1 MVDEKRR
8 ASPRSIVIRA
18 IVIAVAL
25 ALSGFVLV
33 NAFDDLD
40 PAEIVDSLQS
50 LEDAELISLAGMWIL
65 WIASQGLQ
73 TASLIEGLPVRRGVV
88 AFLGPA
94 AIASIIP
101 GPSDLPVRYR
111 MLTSWGRD
119 TAEATLA
126 VGAGGLFSIGI
137 KLVLPV
143 IAAIGLILSDSP
155 IEGSLRTVVVIA
167 LIVGLV
173 LVAVA
178 FVFSSPRR
186 TERVGRL
193 VDPVWR
199 FALRLLRKEDRDDLG
214 VRLVAVRERA
224 VATLRERWLVATWG
238 TILTAGARYALL
250 LLALRF
256 TGVPEDALT
265 WTEVFIVFALVQ
277 GLTVIPITAGDAGVA
292 EVAYIGLL
300 TAAAG
305 SEYVNSVSAAVILFR
320 VLTWLLIIPI
330 GLAVLA
336 YWSRSVANKP
346 AAAVTSE

>member
-1 MVDEKRR
+1 MADDERR
-8 ASPRSIVIRA
+8 ASARSIVIRA

-25 ALSGFVLV
+25 ALSAFVLV

-40 PAEIVDSLQS
+40 PSEILDSLQS
-50 LEDAELISLAGMWIL
+50 LEDAELIALAGMWIL

-73 TASLIEGLPVRRGVV
+73 TSSLIEGLPVRRGVV

-94 AIASIIP
+94 AIASMIP

-119 TAEATLA
+119 RADATLA

-155 IEGSLRTVVVIA
+155 IEGTLRTIVVIA

-173 LVAVA
+173 LVVVA

-193 VDPVWR
+193 LDPVWR
-199 FALRLLRKEDRDDLG
+199 FGLRLLRKPERDDLG

-224 VATLRERWLVATWG
+224 VATLRDRWPVATWG
-238 TILTAGARYALL
+238 TILTAAARYALL

-277 GLTVIPITAGDAGVA
+277 GLTVVPITAGDAGVS

-305 SEYVNSVSAAVILFR
+305 SEYVNAISAAVILFR

-330 GLAVLA
+330 GLFVIGA
-336 YWSRSVANKP
+336 WSRSVGKQG
-346 AAAVTSE
+346 AAASG